1 MRNVDQALFRRARR
15 FPEAAWVD
23 AYQALPQALSAE
35 FEARAFYRRMSEA
48 FGAKAPF
55 PALLAASEKR
65 LGWLTAAARKQG
77 VAVPLDTFA
86 GHTPIAS
93 SWLENCTRAA
103 HGEST
108 LARRYHRQLEGSA
121 ATAFSPLFEKLLR
134 HSLDRQLPPLLRA
147 IAAASEQ
154 ERFHAAH
161 GIPPQE
167 AYLQHGLF
175 STLLEKVFSVLGADH
190 RAIGLFSPV
199 LRGANPALLAGM
211 AFGGAL
217 TFARKKKSSS
227 KRKVG

>member
-1 MRNVDQALFRRARR
+1 MRKFDQARHL
-15 FPEAAWVD
+15 PESAWAD

-65 LGWLTAAARKQG
+65 VGWLTAAARRQG
-77 VAVPLDTFA
+77 IACPLDVFS
-86 GHTPIAS
+86 GRTPIAS

-103 HGEST
+103 HGEAA
-108 LARRYHRQLEGSA
+108 LARRYQRQLVGA
-121 ATAFSPLFEKLLR
+121 GATVHSPLFGKLLR

-147 IAAASEQ
+147 IAQASEQ

-190 RAIGLFSPV
+190 RTIGLFSPV

-217 TFARKKKSSS
+217 TLARKKKSSS